1 MDEAEQETMGKIAE
15 LVFGR
20 VIKQNHAFGDIGM
33 HLRQVQDELRKIRK
47 DTKCISKE
55 LGIVRTRQY
64 NEITNKENKVSRVKH
79 ISPEELVAIRQARK
93 LTKTQMAELLHVS
106 INKYS
111 QWESGKFLMARNVE
125 KQLLRIKYMKASEF
139 RCFVNENTAAGS
151 CKEKKQESIVPISD
165 NKIAEFIGRKE
176 IQEVCDILNLSH
188 PQLAMN
194 IGVSPR
200 LIDNWIYHGTQ
211 TTCDALVKFRE
222 LQKKAF
228 LVPERERQKIKTR
241 ATPRPY
247 TRDTITQKEIIDL
260 LNSLHWTM
268 RQMASYLS
276 VPDHRVQTWKYGF
289 CRPDIPTT
297 TKLRELQEKIRQ
309 KTIPLEYEGAFVS
322 CEEFITL
329 IRKLK
334 WSVHHTGKMLHM
346 ADNYVKKLLSK
357 QRNPN
362 LKDSIKIRDLQQ
374 RIATNEIVIPE
385 EVPSIS
391 CYKVR
396 EICVKQKLTQHEL
409 GKIMGVMAETV
420 YQWIRGI
427 RTPQQENNIKLWELW
442 RMPSALEPPLL
453 TAEEVYN
460 CRMTLGLSQ
469 EKFGALFGITGT
481 PVSSWERGQRRPS
494 LERSNKIR
502 QLCGLPIPNYKVKN
516 LGDI

>member
-15 LVFGR
+15 RAFGR
-20 VIKQNHAFGDIGM
+20 EIKQNHAFGDIGM
-33 HLRQVQDELRKIRK
+33 LLRQVQDELREIRK
-47 DTKCISKE
+47 DTKCLSKE

-64 NEITNKENKVSRVKH
+64 HEITNENKISRVKH

-111 QWESGKFLMARNVE
+111 QWESGKFLMTRNVE
-125 KQLLRIKYMKASEF
+125 KLLLRIKNMKASEF
-139 RCFVNENTAAGS
+139 RCFVNENTTDCS
-151 CKEKKQESIVPISD
+151 NKEKERKAIIQISN
-165 NKIAEFIGRKE
+165 NKIAEVIGREE

-194 IGVSPR
+194 VGISPR
-200 LIDNWIYHGTQ
+200 LIGNWIYHGTQ
-211 TTCDALVKFRE
+211 PACDALAKFRE

-228 LVPERERQKIKTR
+228 LVPEHERQKIKTR

-247 TRDTITQKEIIDL
+247 MRDTITQKEIIDL

-276 VPDHRVQTWKYGF
+276 VPDSRVQTWKYGF
-289 CRPDIPTT
+289 CRPDIQTT
-297 TKLRELQEKIRQ
+297 NKLRELQEKI
-309 KTIPLEYEGAFVS
+309 KHKIIPLEYEGDFVS
-322 CEEFITL
+322 CEEFIAL

-334 WSVHHTGKMLHM
+334 WPVHHTGKMLHM
-346 ADNYVKKLLSK
+346 SGDHVKELLSK
-357 QRNPN
+357 QKAPN

-374 RIATNEIVIPE
+374 RIATKEILIPE
-385 EVPSIS
+385 DVPLIPGD
-391 CYKVR
+391 KIR

-409 GKIMGVMAETV
+409 GKIIGVMAGTV
-420 YQWIRGI
+420 YQWISGM
-427 RTPQQENNIKLWELW
+427 RTPNQESNMKLWKLW
-442 RMPSALEPPLL
+442 RTTAVFKPPLL

-460 CRMTLGLSQ
+460 CRMMLGLSQ
-469 EKFGALFGITGT
+469 EKFGALLGITYT

-494 LERSNKIR
+494 LELSNRIR
-502 QLCGLPIPNYKVKN
+502 QLCGLPIPNCKVKN